1 MAVIKSI
8 GRVIFVSVIHTDTE
22 SLEQARRAVLET
34 EPDVVAV
41 ELDRAR
47 YAQLTNPDVSEEEV
61 IPDSG
66 DMISQLLNQI
76 ALLEDGLGSLS
87 GTSAG
92 EEMLAAIEAGRK
104 TGAKIA
110 LIDRPIQATAQ
121 ALLKIPLDEIYKMTN
136 LIPDATEDIQDGG
149 AVDIMSMLKE
159 EGAIDKLMDEFREE
173 FPNIAKVLIEDR
185 DEYIA
190 NAILTILEDV
200 DGKVVVVL
208 GAGHI
213 DGVKKALQR
222 VLKTKSAS

>member
-1 MAVIKSI
+1 MKTSI
-8 GRVIFVSVIHTDTE
+8 ERVIFVSVIHTDTE
-22 SLEQARRAVLET
+22 SLEEARRVVLET

-47 YAQLTNPDVSEEEV
+47 YAQLTNPGVSEEDM

-110 LIDRPIQATAQ
+110 LIDRPLQATAN
-121 ALLKIPLDEIYKMTN
+121 ALLKVPLDEIYKMTN
-136 LIPDATEDIQDGG
+136 LIPEATEDIENGG

-159 EGAIDKLMDEFREE
+159 EGAIDKLMDEFRGE

-213 DGVKKALQR
+213 DGVRKALQR